1 PVDPWPRAG
10 VRGPDWSRGPCLC
23 QSSRP
28 LPSSWASG
36 HVSSASEHV
45 KDRVSGGRAAALPS
59 SHTDWHPWC
68 PAPLSV
74 LSRLLPPAQDPLG
87 GRRRRAQ
94 PRLASRVKE
103 GVPAP
108 AGRWGDGAGCCPH
121 QQPPPG
127 APSALRLAPSPCTW
141 QGHRLPQRGGR
152 GQLLLGAKPRGAQS
166 HIPRCRPCPPSTSI
180 LLSTSGNAAL
190 YAPPA
195 SSLSPARSSL
205 GCRVEETASLPFAIL
220 TLVNAPYKRGFY
232 CGDDSI
238 RYPYRPDTITHGLMA
253 GVTIT
258 ATIILVSAGE
268 AYLVYTDRLYSRSD
282 FNNYVAAVYKVLGT
296 FLFGAAVS
304 QSLTDLAKYMIGRL
318 RPNFLAVCDPD
329 WSRVNCSMYVQVERV
344 CRGNPANVT
353 ESRLS
358 FYSGHSSFG
367 MYCMVFLALY
377 VQARLCWK
385 WARLLR
391 PTVQVFL
398 LAFALYVGYTRVSD
412 HKHHWSDVLVGL
424 LQGAL
429 VAGLT
434 VRYISDFFKSRPPQ
448 RCLEEEELGR
458 KPSLSLTLTLGE
470 ADRNHYGYPV
480 SSS

>member
-1 PVDPWPRAG
+1 MG
-10 VRGPDWSRGPCLC
+10 HRGACLC

-166 HIPRCRPCPPSTSI
+166 HIPRCRPRPPSTSI

-205 GCRVEETASLPFAIL
+205 GCRVEET
-220 TLVNAPYKRGFY
+220 
-232 CGDDSI
+232 GDLH
-238 RYPYRPDTITHGLMA
+238 P
-253 GVTIT
+253 
-258 ATIILVSAGE
+258 
-268 AYLVYTDRLYSRSD
+268 
-282 FNNYVAAVYKVLGT
+282 LGT
-296 FLFGAAVS
+296 EAPLPAAPRGWL
-304 QSLTDLAKYMIGRL
+304 QSVPLTPWVILLLKL
-318 RPNFLAVCDPD
+318 P
-329 WSRVNCSMYVQVERV
+329 SK
-344 CRGNPANVT
+344 
-353 ESRLS
+353 
-358 FYSGHSSFG
+358 
-367 MYCMVFLALY
+367 MV
-377 VQARLCWK
+377 WG
-385 WARLLR
+385 
-391 PTVQVFL
+391 P
-398 LAFALYVGYTRVSD
+398 G
-412 HKHHWSDVLVGL
+412 
-424 LQGAL
+424 
-429 VAGLT
+429 
-434 VRYISDFFKSRPPQ
+434 
-448 RCLEEEELGR
+448 
-458 KPSLSLTLTLGE
+458 PSLSSLPSFYLCFCLQIGVGSSTGPGQRSPSPGCQQERVLARARLQSWPRPSLTPPRTTL
-470 ADRNHYGYPV
+470 
-480 SSS
+480 